1 MTVIKLI
8 TGCFNSKS
16 LKNNLKNMQVNSSV
30 CFKVI
35 YRYNQFS
42 VFFCILEYFDIYY
55 LLINVVCDRIVTPD
69 VGGCNTGREG
79 SVIYPVSA

>member
-16 LKNNLKNMQVNSSV
+16 LKNNLKNMQVNSGV

-42 VFFCILEYFDIYY
+42 VGFFAF
-55 LLINVVCDRIVTPD
+55 
-69 VGGCNTGREG
+69 
-79 SVIYPVSA
+79 